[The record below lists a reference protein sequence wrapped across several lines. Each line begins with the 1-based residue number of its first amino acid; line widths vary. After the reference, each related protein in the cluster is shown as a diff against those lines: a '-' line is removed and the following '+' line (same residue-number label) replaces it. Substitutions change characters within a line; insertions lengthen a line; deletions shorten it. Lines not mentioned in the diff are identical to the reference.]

1 MPKLATDGKFA
12 LELFTL
18 GRFAMLRDVK
28 PTLELSKMLAYG
40 PETIKPLPS
49 KPRNRG
55 NVMASK
61 YTSDIRTLESAAKEN
76 FPTRNDQYYFDRYE
90 NQ

>member
-1 MPKLATDGKFA
+1 MDGKFA

-18 GRFAMLRDVK
+18 GRFAILRDVRHT
-28 PTLELSKMLAYG
+28 PELSKMLANG

-55 NVMASK
+55 NVICTVAKTLKKADSIKANM
-61 YTSDIRTLESAAKEN
+61 SDTRH
-76 FPTRNDQYYFDRYE
+76 FPEHGGFGKMVNPDGLR
-90 NQ
+90 